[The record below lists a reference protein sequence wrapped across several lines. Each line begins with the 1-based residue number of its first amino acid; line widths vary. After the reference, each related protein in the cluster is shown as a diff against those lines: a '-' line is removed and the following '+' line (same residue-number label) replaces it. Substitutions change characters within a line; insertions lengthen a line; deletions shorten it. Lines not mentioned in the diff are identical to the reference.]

1 MSTIDSEDLEGADEV
16 LSAHSLQRLAKLRLD
31 VALLARLVRKRQA
44 KAPENVVTE
53 IHLSEIASNLAWLE
67 TQITQW
73 LDERPVQHASSE
85 AAASGEADA
94 TEAATDEPDEHYIS
108 GITLD
113 QLDAIHELLD
123 SLRAHGDVVNCSGEA
138 EFADG
143 TLPVIGD
150 AIYRDAGR
158 LREVIDAVDAQRPRL
173 PVGMRHR
180 VREEGGNYFML
191 PTHLRSS
198 VMASASRAHP
208 TYQ

>member
-1 MSTIDSEDLEGADEV
+1 MSTIDSEDLEGAGEV

-44 KAPENVVTE
+44 QAPEDVVTE

-73 LDERPVQHASSE
+73 LDERPAQHTSSE

-94 TEAATDEPDEHYIS
+94 TEAATDELDEHYMS

-123 SLRAHGDVVNCSGEA
+123 SLRAHGDVVKCSGEA

-143 TLPVIGD
+143 TLPAIGD
-150 AIYRDAGR
+150 AIYRDAGK
-158 LREVIDAVDAQRPRL
+158 LRELIDAIDAQRLGL
-173 PVGMRHR
+173 PVGMRDG
-180 VREEGGNYFML
+180 VREEGGNYFVL
-191 PTHLRSS
+191 PSRSPVS
-198 VMASASRAHP
+198 VMASALKAHP

>member
-1 MSTIDSEDLEGADEV
+1 MSTIDSEDQKGAGEV

-44 KAPENVVTE
+44 KTPEDVVTE

-67 TQITQW
+67 THIAQV
-73 LDERPVQHASSE
+73 LDERLAQPTSSE
-85 AAASGEADA
+85 AGASGEADA
-94 TEAATDEPDEHYIS
+94 TDPATDEADERYMS

-123 SLRAHGDVVNCSGEA
+123 SLRAHGDVVTCSGEA

-143 TLPVIGD
+143 TLPAIGD
-150 AIYRDAGR
+150 AIYRDAGK
-158 LREVIDAVDAQRPRL
+158 LRELIDAIDAQRL
-173 PVGMRHR
+173 GVPVGVRHG
-180 VREEGGNYFML
+180 VREEGGSYFVL
-191 PTHLRSS
+191 PTQLRSS

>member
-1 MSTIDSEDLEGADEV
+1 MSTIDSEDQEGAGEV
-16 LSAHSLQRLAKLRLD
+16 LSAHSLQRLATLRLD

-44 KAPENVVTE
+44 KTPEDVVTE

-67 TQITQW
+67 IQITQW
-73 LDERPVQHASSE
+73 LDERPAQDTSSE
-85 AAASGEADA
+85 DAASGEAEA
-94 TEAATDEPDEHYIS
+94 AEAATGNADEHYMS

-143 TLPVIGD
+143 TLPAIGD

-158 LREVIDAVDAQRPRL
+158 LRELIDAIDAQRL
-173 PVGMRHR
+173 GAPVGMRDG
-180 VREEGGNYFML
+180 VREEGGNYFVL
-191 PTHLRSS
+191 PTHVLSS